1 MNLDIVIL
9 AAGKGT
15 RMGSSLPK
23 VLASLAGRPMLEHV
37 LDSVS
42 QLKKTKLHV
51 VVGHEAQQVRKTFSG
66 NKKINWIKQTKQL
79 GTGHAVKQA
88 TKHIRSNSNVVI
100 LYGDVPLISEST
112 ISKLAKLASKGPALL
127 TFNKEN
133 PTGYGRIVRGSRNK
147 IEAIIEEK
155 DASPSEK
162 EISEV
167 NSGIMAF
174 KAKDLIRLLGKIKNN
189 NKAKEFYL
197 TDTVHEAHLEKLNI
211 QSLSLSDTNEV
222 LGCNTLEE
230 LQVLEK
236 AYHISSAKKFLNKG
250 VSFADIEKVK
260 FRGNISIEKGA
271 FIDENVIFEGTVSIG
286 TNAKIGPG
294 CIISNSEIGKNAE
307 LLAYSFVEESM
318 LESNAKAGPFAHV
331 GVQTRM
337 EEGAEIGNF
346 VETKRSNIGANSKA
360 KHLAYI
366 GDGRIGKGVNIGAGT
381 IFCNYDGVKKHIT
394 KIEDDA
400 FIGSNSALVA
410 PLTIGAKS
418 YIGSGSVVTKNVGKG
433 QLAIGRGRQKNMPNR
448 KK

>member
-88 TKHIRSNSNVVI
+88 TKHIRPNSNVVI

-127 TFNKEN
+127 TFNNEN

-155 DASPSEK
+155 DASPSQK

-230 LQVLEK
+230 LQALEK
-236 AYHISSAKKFLNKG
+236 AYHIFTAKKFLNRG
-250 VSFADIEKVK
+250 VSFADIEQVK

-286 TNAKIGPG
+286 TNGKIGRG
-294 CIISNSEIGKNAE
+294 CIISN
-307 LLAYSFVEESM
+307 
-318 LESNAKAGPFAHV
+318 
-331 GVQTRM
+331 
-337 EEGAEIGNF
+337 
-346 VETKRSNIGANSKA
+346 
-360 KHLAYI
+360 
-366 GDGRIGKGVNIGAGT
+366 
-381 IFCNYDGVKKHIT
+381 
-394 KIEDDA
+394 
-400 FIGSNSALVA
+400 
-410 PLTIGAKS
+410 
-418 YIGSGSVVTKNVGKG
+418 
-433 QLAIGRGRQKNMPNR
+433 
-448 KK
+448 

>member
-236 AYHISSAKKFLNKG
+236 AYHISTAKKFLNRG
-250 VSFADIEKVK
+250 VSFADLEKVK

-294 CIISNSEIGKNAE
+294 CIISNSEIAKNAE

-318 LESNAKAGPFAHV
+318 LESNAKVGPFAHV

-410 PLTIGAKS
+410 PLTIGTKS

>member
-88 TKHIRSNSNVVI
+88 TKYIRSNSNVVI

-155 DASPSEK
+155 DASPSQK
-162 EISEV
+162 EITEV

-174 KAKDLIRLLGKIKNN
+174 KAKDLIRLLGKIRNN

-197 TDTVHEAHLEKLNI
+197 TDAVYEAHLEKLNI
-211 QSLSLSDTNEV
+211 QSLRLSDADEV
-222 LGCNTLEE
+222 LGCNTLRE
-230 LQVLEK
+230 LQTLEK
-236 AYHISSAKKFLNKG
+236 AYHISTAKKF
-250 VSFADIEKVK
+250 DT
-260 FRGNISIEKGA
+260 NISIINAVHESNKKRVIKIVDKIEKGESTVLNSYA
-271 FIDENVIFEGTVSIG
+271 YTGTERSFYNLFAIEIASI
-286 TNAKIGPG
+286 
-294 CIISNSEIGKNAE
+294 
-307 LLAYSFVEESM
+307 
-318 LESNAKAGPFAHV
+318 
-331 GVQTRM
+331 R
-337 EEGAEIGNF
+337 
-346 VETKRSNIGANSKA
+346 
-360 KHLAYI
+360 
-366 GDGRIGKGVNIGAGT
+366 
-381 IFCNYDGVKKHIT
+381 
-394 KIEDDA
+394 
-400 FIGSNSALVA
+400 
-410 PLTIGAKS
+410 
-418 YIGSGSVVTKNVGKG
+418 
-433 QLAIGRGRQKNMPNR
+433 
-448 KK
+448 

>member
-23 VLASLAGRPMLEHV
+23 VLAGLAGRPMLEHV

-88 TKHIRSNSNVVI
+88 VKHIRSNSNVVI
-100 LYGDVPLISEST
+100 LYGDVPLISERT
-112 ISKLAKLASKGPALL
+112 ISKLAKLASKGPSLL

-133 PTGYGRIVRGSRNK
+133 PTGYGRIVRDPRNK

-155 DASPSEK
+155 DASSFQK
-162 EISEV
+162 EITEV

-174 KAKDLIRLLGKIKNN
+174 KAQDLIRLLGKIRNN

-197 TDTVHEAHLEKLNI
+197 TDTVYEAHLEKLNI
-211 QSLSLSDTNEV
+211 QSLRLSDADEV

-230 LQVLEK
+230 LQTLEK
-236 AYHISSAKKFLNKG
+236 AYHISTAKKFLNKG
-250 VSFADIEKVK
+250 VSFADIEK
-260 FRGNISIEKGA
+260 GA
-271 FIDENVIFEGTVSIG
+271 FIDENVILEGAVSIG
-286 TNAKIGPG
+286 ANAKIGPG
-294 CIISNSEIGKNAE
+294 CIVYNSSIGKNSE
-307 LLAYSFVEESM
+307 LLAYSYVEESM
-318 LESNAKAGPFAHV
+318 LESNAKAGPFAHI
-331 GVQTRM
+331 GVQTKM

-410 PLTIGAKS
+410 PLTIGANS
-418 YIGSGSVVTKNVGKG
+418 YVGSGSVVTKNVGKG

>member
-66 NKKINWIKQTKQL
+66 NKKINWIKQSKQL

-155 DASPSEK
+155 DASPSQK

-230 LQVLEK
+230 LQALEK
-236 AYHISSAKKFLNKG
+236 AYHIFTAKRFLNKG

-294 CIISNSEIGKNAE
+294 CIISNSEISKNAE

-318 LESNAKAGPFAHV
+318 LESNAKVGPFAHV

-410 PLTIGAKS
+410 PLTIGVKS

>member
-1 MNLDIVIL
+1 MLTDLIIL

-15 RMGSSLPK
+15 RMSSSVPK
-23 VLASLAGRPMLEHV
+23 VLLPLAGKPMLSHI
-37 LDSVS
+37 LDSAQSLKNTKINVVIGHQAS
-42 QLKKTKLHV
+42 QVKN
-51 VVGHEAQQVRKTFSG
+51 TFSD

-88 TKHIRSNSNVVI
+88 LKHLRSNSNVVI
-100 LYGDVPLISEST
+100 LYGDHPLISKST
-112 ISKLAKLASKGPALL
+112 ISKLAKLADKGPALL
-127 TFNKEN
+127 TFNKDN
-133 PTGYGRIVRGSRNK
+133 PTGYGRIIRSSRNK

-162 EISEV
+162 KITEV

-174 KAKDLIRLLGKIKNN
+174 KAKELTLLLGKIRNS

-197 TDTVHEAHLEKLNI
+197 TDTVHEAHIEKLNI
-211 QSLSLSDTNEV
+211 QSLSLIDSDEV
-222 LGCNTLEE
+222 LGCNTFEE
-230 LQVLEK
+230 LHALEK
-236 AYHISSAKKFLNKG
+236 AYHLSTAKKFLNKG

-260 FRGNISIEKGA
+260 FRGNVFIEKGA
-271 FIDENVIFEGTVSIG
+271 SIDENVIFEGRVSIEA
-286 TNAKIGPG
+286 NAKIGPG
-294 CIISNSEIGKNAE
+294 CIISNSTIGENAE
-307 LLAYSFVEESM
+307 LLPFTFVEESM
-318 LESNAKAGPFAHV
+318 LESNTKVGPFAHV
-331 GVQTRM
+331 GIQTKLGS
-337 EEGAEIGNF
+337 GAEIGNF

-366 GDGRIGKGVNIGAGT
+366 GDGKIGKGVNIGAGT

-410 PLTIGAKS
+410 PLTIGTKS
-418 YIGSGSVVTKNVGKG
+418 YVGSGSVVTKNVGKG

>member
-23 VLASLAGRPMLEHV
+23 VLAGLAGRPMLEHV

-51 VVGHEAQQVRKTFSG
+51 VVGHEAQQVRKTFFG

-88 TKHIRSNSNVVI
+88 AKHIRSNSNVVI

-112 ISKLAKLASKGPALL
+112 ISKLAKLAYKGPSLL

-155 DASPSEK
+155 DASPSQK
-162 EISEV
+162 EITEV

-174 KAKDLIRLLGKIKNN
+174 KAQDLIRLLGKIRNN

-197 TDTVHEAHLEKLNI
+197 TDTVYEAHLEKLNI
-211 QSLSLSDTNEV
+211 QSLRLSNADEV

-236 AYHISSAKKFLNKG
+236 AYHVSTAKKFLNKG

-271 FIDENVIFEGTVSIG
+271 FIDENVIFEGAVSIG
-286 TNAKIGPG
+286 ANAKIGPG
-294 CIISNSEIGKNAE
+294 CIVSNSSIGKNSE

-318 LESNAKAGPFAHV
+318 LESNAKAGPFVHI
-331 GVQTRM
+331 GVQTKM

-410 PLTIGAKS
+410 PLTIGSNS
-418 YIGSGSVVTKNVGKG
+418 YVGSGSVVTKNVGKG
-433 QLAIGRGRQKNMPNR
+433 QLAIGRSRQKNMPNR

>member
-66 NKKINWIKQTKQL
+66 NKKINWIKQIKQL

-88 TKHIRSNSNVVI
+88 TNHIRSNSNVVI
-100 LYGDVPLISEST
+100 LYGDVPLISETT

-230 LQVLEK
+230 LQALEK
-236 AYHISSAKKFLNKG
+236 AYHIFTAKKFLNKG

-271 FIDENVIFEGTVSIG
+271 FIDENVILEGTVSIG

-318 LESNAKAGPFAHV
+318 LEINAKAGPFAHV

-337 EEGAEIGNF
+337 GEGAEIGNF
-346 VETKRSNIGANSKA
+346 VETKRSSIGANSKA

-410 PLTIGAKS
+410 PLTIGVKS

>member
-66 NKKINWIKQTKQL
+66 NKKINWIKQSKQL

-133 PTGYGRIVRGSRNK
+133 PAGYGRIIRGSRNK

-162 EISEV
+162 EITEV

-174 KAKDLIRLLGKIKNN
+174 KAKDLIRLIGKIRND

-197 TDTVHEAHLEKLNI
+197 TDTVREANFEKLNI
-211 QSLSLSDTNEV
+211 QSLGLTDMHEV

-230 LQVLEK
+230 LQALEK
-236 AYHISSAKKFLNKG
+236 AYHLITAKKFLNKG
-250 VSFADIEKVK
+250 VSFADIEKVN
-260 FRGNISIEKGA
+260 FRGKVMIEKGA

-286 TNAKIGPG
+286 ANAKIGPG
-294 CIISNSEIGKNAE
+294 CIVSNSSVGKNSE

-318 LESNAKAGPFAHV
+318 LESNTKAGPFAHI
-331 GVQTRM
+331 GIQTKL
-337 EEGAEIGNF
+337 EVGAEIGNF

-381 IFCNYDGVKKHIT
+381 IFCNYDGVKKNIT
-394 KIEDDA
+394 KIEDNA

-410 PLTIGAKS
+410 PLTIGTNS
-418 YIGSGSVVTKNVGKG
+418 YVGSGSVVTKNVGKG

>member
-23 VLASLAGRPMLEHV
+23 VLAGLAGRPMLEHV

-51 VVGHEAQQVRKTFSG
+51 VVGHEAQQVRKTFFG

-88 TKHIRSNSNVVI
+88 AKHIRSNSNVVI

-112 ISKLAKLASKGPALL
+112 ISKLAKLAYKGPSLL

-155 DASPSEK
+155 DASPSQK
-162 EISEV
+162 EITEV

-174 KAKDLIRLLGKIKNN
+174 KAQDLIRLLGKIRNN

-197 TDTVHEAHLEKLNI
+197 TDTVYEAHLEKLNI
-211 QSLSLSDTNEV
+211 QSLRLSNADEV

-236 AYHISSAKKFLNKG
+236 AYHVSTAKKFLNKG

-271 FIDENVIFEGTVSIG
+271 FIDENVIFEGAVSIG
-286 TNAKIGPG
+286 ANAKIGPG
-294 CIISNSEIGKNAE
+294 CIVSNSSIGKNSE

-318 LESNAKAGPFAHV
+318 LESNAKAGPFVHI
-331 GVQTRM
+331 GVQTKM

-410 PLTIGAKS
+410 PLTIGANS
-418 YIGSGSVVTKNVGKG
+418 YVGSGSVVTKNVGKG

>member
-15 RMGSSLPK
+15 RMGSPLPK
-23 VLASLAGRPMLEHV
+23 VLANLAGRPMLDHV
-37 LDSVS
+37 LESVS
-42 QLKKTKLHV
+42 QLKKIKLHV
-51 VVGHEAQQVRKTFSG
+51 VVGHEAQMVRKTFSD

-88 TKHIRSNSNVVI
+88 LRHIRSNSNVVI
-100 LYGDVPLISEST
+100 LYGDVPLISENT
-112 ISKLAKLASKGPALL
+112 ISKLTKLATKGPALL
-127 TFNKEN
+127 TFNKDN
-133 PTGYGRIVRGSRNK
+133 PTGYGRIIRSSRNK

-162 EISEV
+162 QITEV

-174 KAKDLIRLLGKIKNN
+174 KAKELSRLIGKIKNN
-189 NKAKEFYL
+189 NRAKEFYL
-197 TDTVHEAHLEKLNI
+197 TDTVREAHLEKLNI
-211 QSLSLSDTNEV
+211 QSLRLSDVNEV
-222 LGCNTLEE
+222 LGCNTPEE
-230 LQVLEK
+230 LQLLEK
-236 AYHISSAKKFLNKG
+236 AYHLSTAKKFLNKG

-260 FRGNISIEKGA
+260 FRGSVSIEKGA
-271 FIDENVIFEGTVSIG
+271 FIDENVIFEGSVSIEA
-286 TNAKIGPG
+286 NAKIGPG
-294 CIISNSEIGKNAE
+294 CIISNSTIGKNAE
-307 LLAYSFVEESM
+307 LLPYTFVEESM
-318 LESNAKAGPFAHV
+318 LENNTKAGPFAHV
-331 GVQTRM
+331 GIQTILDT
-337 EEGAEIGNF
+337 GAEIGNF
-346 VETKRSNIGANSKA
+346 VETKRSNIGAHSKA

-410 PLTIGAKS
+410 PLTIGTKS
-418 YIGSGSVVTKNVGKG
+418 YVGSGSVVTKNVGKD